1 MATPGVSGRADLN
14 GLFKEVYGNLVDVR
28 PSSALLQKLV
38 KFDSASLIGNAY
50 HNPVILTYAQGF
62 TYAAPNSN
70 NYNLNQAIT
79 TTTSDAVIPGF
90 NITVREIVDLESV
103 YTSQN
108 QKSAFI
114 QATKLKVE
122 SMYESTVKRVEL
134 ALLYGQSTGGL
145 GIADSS
151 TNLTSTT
158 TRVLLTAGTFAAGIW
173 GGMENALVQF
183 WTVSSPAVVG
193 TGSFTI
199 ESVDADTREI
209 VVSGSAGDITAL
221 DTALGGAGQCSIHF
235 TGTRT
240 GVATWNEMA
249 GFDRIITNTGAL
261 FGINAA
267 QYTLW
272 KGNVYDV
279 GGTALSFAKMN
290 AAIARAVSKGGL
302 AEEVEMLV
310 SPQTWANLNNNE
322 AANRRYDSSY
332 KSGVSEVG
340 TETIRYHS
348 QNGVVNVHS
357 HLYVKPGEAYLIPK
371 ARAHR
376 VGGTD
381 ITMGNNAVPGG
392 ENGPVF
398 ISQLQDQN
406 GYQIRAYTNQS
417 VFVDS
422 PAKTVKLVNIVNS

>member
-235 TGTRT
+235 TGALLR
-240 GVATWNEMA
+240 GRVIPEKLGEEPPYRAKKPKVFARSCVA
-249 GFDRIITNTGAL
+249 NTTEL
-261 FGINAA
+261 
-267 QYTLW
+267 LM
-272 KGNVYDV
+272 
-279 GGTALSFAKMN
+279 TA
-290 AAIARAVSKGGL
+290 
-302 AEEVEMLV
+302 
-310 SPQTWANLNNNE
+310 
-322 AANRRYDSSY
+322 
-332 KSGVSEVG
+332 
-340 TETIRYHS
+340 
-348 QNGVVNVHS
+348 
-357 HLYVKPGEAYLIPK
+357 
-371 ARAHR
+371 
-376 VGGTD
+376 
-381 ITMGNNAVPGG
+381 
-392 ENGPVF
+392 
-398 ISQLQDQN
+398 
-406 GYQIRAYTNQS
+406 
-417 VFVDS
+417 
-422 PAKTVKLVNIVNS
+422 